1 MTYYINPIWF
11 YLMDVCGNLQAAF
24 ITFAILAGLVG
35 VIFLIILGCLLTNGY
50 EFEDEDDA
58 KVLIKIKKGIILP
71 FIFCTILTILS
82 VATPSRE
89 GMTKMMIASV
99 ITQENV
105 ESVKGDVKE
114 LVDYVVDKATELS
127 EKEKDKE

>member
-11 YLMDVCGNLQAAF
+11 YLMDVCSNLQAAF
-24 ITFAILAGLVG
+24 ITIAVLTGIIGIV
-35 VIFLIILGCLLTNGY
+35 FLITLMCLLSNGY

-58 KVLIKIKKGIILP
+58 KFLTKVKKGIIVP
-71 FIFCTILTILS
+71 FILCGVLTVLA
-82 VATPSRE
+82 VATPSKE

-105 ESVKGDVKE
+105 ENVKGDVKE
-114 LVDYVVDKATELS
+114 LVDYVVDKAAEMNES
-127 EKEKDKE
+127 KEDK